1 MFTFSIGRLERT
13 LYPMPRLTTYF
24 LVIPLPIYRF
34 YTWLLSVFAE
44 LCYTIPTQGIAL
56 MIERWQ
62 TSKLHAMLEVRR
74 GVNLTGARQT
84 GKSTL
89 AGMVDLPKSRRYTF
103 DDKLV
108 RSIAN
113 TDPNGFVAHESSTF

>member
-1 MFTFSIGRLERT
+1 
-13 LYPMPRLTTYF
+13 
-24 LVIPLPIYRF
+24 
-34 YTWLLSVFAE
+34 
-44 LCYTIPTQGIAL
+44 

-62 TSKLHAMLEVRR
+62 TSKLRAMLEVRR

-113 TDPNGFVAHESSTF
+113 TDPNGFVAHEKGETVVIDFKQSIQS